1 MRDTHGTGTE
11 TRTTLQI
18 IDAVGTVSWP
28 GGSLEVT
35 FSLVELQDSLNGVPG
50 RTYSYGNLRFRD
62 RLESSVVM
70 LFLSRTRLVLTG
82 GGIETAICLYG
93 INSFTVMG
101 AIEETA
107 DPKQPVLSHLSHR
120 HVAHKHVAAA

>member
-1 MRDTHGTGTE
+1 MQDLHGTGTE

-18 IDAVGTVSWP
+18 IDAEGTISWP
-28 GGSLEVT
+28 GGLLDVT
-35 FSLVELQDSLNGVPG
+35 FNLIELQDLINDVPG

-70 LFLSRTRLVLTG
+70 LFLSRSRLVLTG
-82 GGIETAICLYG
+82 GGIETSICMYG

-101 AIEETA
+101 AIEEPA
-107 DPKQPVLSHLSHR
+107 APKQPVHGHASPSQP
-120 HVAHKHVAAA
+120 AHKQIAAA